1 MTQCAFD
8 QGPQV
13 KRHGRAT
20 VRHPALEGQELALGD
35 IEAVT
40 GEGIKEGNEVRV
52 KEVLADFEADIAQ
65 FLLAM
70 PSEAQ
75 VRLSVESLT
84 L

>member
-1 MTQCAFD
+1 M
-8 QGPQV
+8 
-13 KRHGRAT
+13 
-20 VRHPALEGQELALGD
+20 RHPALEGQELALGD

>member
-1 MTQCAFD
+1 
-8 QGPQV
+8 
-13 KRHGRAT
+13 

>member
-1 MTQCAFD
+1 
-8 QGPQV
+8 V

>member
-40 GEGIKEGNEVRV
+40 GEGIKEGNEVHV
-52 KEVLADFEADIAQ
+52 KEVLADFEADLAQ
-65 FLLAM
+65 FLLSM